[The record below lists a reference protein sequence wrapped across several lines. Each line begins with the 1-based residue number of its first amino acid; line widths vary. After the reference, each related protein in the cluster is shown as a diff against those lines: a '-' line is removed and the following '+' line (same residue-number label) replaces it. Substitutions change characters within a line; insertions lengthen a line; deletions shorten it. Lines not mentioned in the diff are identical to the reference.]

1 MDAIRTGLLDC
12 HDFCTFKLK
21 LIIMKKDLLVNV
33 VNELPKE
40 FVLEDLM
47 EKLVVLEK
55 IEAGLDDIK
64 NGKTISH
71 EKVKKEIKKWSK

>member
-1 MDAIRTGLLDC
+1 
-12 HDFCTFKLK
+12 
-21 LIIMKKDLLVNV
+21 MKKDLLVNM

-47 EKLVVLEK
+47 EKLIVLEK

-64 NGKTISH
+64 HGKTISH
-71 EKVKKEIKKWSK
+71 EKVKKEMKKWSK